1 MSEFTIL
8 GWFKIDPSQYPFSGS
23 AHPEGRASLFGQR
36 LKAELAFYQGTN
48 LYFYGDG
55 MSTIF
60 VTNGF
65 APGVWHFVA
74 AVSNPGSNTTTVY
87 LDGAVVGSDLACSGA
102 SQPSLFSIG
111 KNVSFA
117 PENAFFPGSIDE
129 VAAFYHALSASAV
142 EGIYRAGT
150 GFSLSISPQLGGLQI
165 VWPVGHLESATNLS
179 GPWGSEPAA
188 ASPWLVSPTSEQK
201 YYRAVLP

>member
-1 MSEFTIL
+1 M
-8 GWFKIDPSQYPFSGS
+8 
-23 AHPEGRASLFGQR
+23 
-36 LKAELAFYQGTN
+36 
-48 LYFYGDG
+48 
-55 MSTIF
+55 
-60 VTNGF
+60 
-65 APGVWHFVA
+65 
-74 AVSNPGSNTTTVY
+74 
-87 LDGAVVGSDLACSGA
+87 
-102 SQPSLFSIG
+102 
-111 KNVSFA
+111 
-117 PENAFFPGSIDE
+117 
-129 VAAFYHALSASAV
+129 AAFNHALSASAV